1 MHLLFR
7 SVDPHAFE
15 VARHFVNETVMCS
28 KKVNGGGAVGLSAL
42 LHKGN
47 LDRASLKGKNVVVR
61 LCWSNIDTTNS
72 RPGLQP
78 GFAAD
83 DRLCRFVNI
92 VSDLL
97 GGITRLKNLLH
108 QHRASI
114 KDVLYNQAWVHSS
127 VDQLQVKV
135 VVEL

>member
-1 MHLLFR
+1 
-7 SVDPHAFE
+7 
-15 VARHFVNETVMCS
+15 
-28 KKVNGGGAVGLSAL
+28 
-42 LHKGN
+42 
-47 LDRASLKGKNVVVR
+47 VVR

-78 GFAAD
+78 GLAAND
-83 DRLCRFVNI
+83 HLCRFVNI

-97 GGITRLKNLLH
+97 GGIARLMNLLH

-114 KDVLYNQAWVHSS
+114 KEVLHKQAWMHSS
-127 VDQLQVKV
+127 VDQVQVKV